1 MRLFV
6 PRTALRGLQI
16 EEPSDSQKFAAAE
29 VEMQFFD
36 GLHEDNFY
44 YGETEEIK
52 AQRLGTKPEGSSV
65 KFVGELWLGKLAKR
79 MI

>member
-1 MRLFV
+1 
-6 PRTALRGLQI
+6 
-16 EEPSDSQKFAAAE
+16 
-29 VEMQFFD
+29 MQFFD